1 MQDQSSVNEKVRD
14 DSTSLEEMG
23 VTTELENPVFVA
35 FVLKVDLFGFCVS
48 GLRSSTYSLFF
59 CRQIGVEK
67 HVCMHE

>member
-48 GLRSSTYSLFF
+48 GL
-59 CRQIGVEK
+59 
-67 HVCMHE
+67 